1 MNNQSIQIISEDRL
15 KTIIREIVKEVIE
28 EEFIKL
34 RLALIPYI
42 SDEEQREIEELY
54 GKPDEEI
61 VRTII
66 LEE

>member
-1 MNNQSIQIISEDRL
+1 
-15 KTIIREIVKEVIE
+15 VKEVIE

-34 RLALIPYI
+34 RLALLPYI

-61 VRTII
+61 ASIITI
-66 LEE
+66 EG